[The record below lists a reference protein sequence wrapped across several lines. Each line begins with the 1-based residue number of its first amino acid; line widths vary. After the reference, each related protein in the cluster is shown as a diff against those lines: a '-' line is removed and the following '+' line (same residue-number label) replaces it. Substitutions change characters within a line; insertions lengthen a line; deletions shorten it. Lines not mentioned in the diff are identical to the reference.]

1 MNNFIKIKN
10 LYKIFGNNTTEAL
23 NLVKTGLSK
32 EKLLEKTN
40 CVLGLNNI
48 NLNIPKGKIHV
59 IMGLSGSGKSTLI
72 RHLNRLI
79 EPTFGEITI
88 DGVNVLELNNK
99 ELLEYRQKNMS
110 MVFQKFALFPHKT
123 ILENISYGL
132 MVQNISE
139 EIYQEK
145 SQFWLKRVGLEGYDN
160 YYPNQLSGGMQQRVG
175 LARALATDA
184 EILLMD
190 EAFSALDPLIRAEMQ
205 DVLIDLQL
213 ELKKTIVFITHDLDE
228 ALKIGERIS
237 ILRDG
242 FVVQDD
248 NPQNIILNPSDDYVS
263 DFIKDINRSRV
274 IKAKSIMTKSVSITK
289 KNVPII
295 DSEMVLEEVLQEIT
309 KTKNYFVLVKDKKD
323 KINEYEKKTD
333 ASERDFIPSD
343 TSLEKFYQSRLG
355 IRMLIGQRIQPRIK
369 NGIDV
374 VAIAEKSYERAKT
387 LSLERFGI
395 SPDIEF
401 LGHTCESDWEV
412 SELFGGF
419 CYVRGTF
426 YIFRAIRL
434 SS

>member
-99 ELLEYRQKNMS
+99 DLLEYRQKNMS

-139 EIYQEK
+139 QIYKEK

-242 FVVQDD
+242 SVVQDD
-248 NPQNIILNPSDDYVS
+248 NPQKIILNPSDNYVS

-274 IKAKSIMTKSVSITK
+274 IKAKSIMTKSISITK
-289 KNVPII
+289 ENVPII

-309 KTKNYFVLVKDKKD
+309 KTKNYFVLVKDKKN
-323 KINEYEKKTD
+323 KIIGRITLNELLTGIQRPRKEIKKY
-333 ASERDFIPSD
+333 A
-343 TSLEKFYQSRLG
+343 
-355 IRMLIGQRIQPRIK
+355 
-369 NGIDV
+369 
-374 VAIAEKSYERAKT
+374 
-387 LSLERFGI
+387 
-395 SPDIEF
+395 
-401 LGHTCESDWEV
+401 
-412 SELFGGF
+412 
-419 CYVRGTF
+419 
-426 YIFRAIRL
+426 
-434 SS
+434 

>member
-99 ELLEYRQKNMS
+99 DLLEYRQKNMS

-139 EIYQEK
+139 QIYKEK

-274 IKAKSIMTKSVSITK
+274 IKAKSIMTRSVSITK
-289 KNVPII
+289 ENVPII

-323 KINEYEKKTD
+323 KIIGRITLNELLTGIQRPRKEIKKY
-333 ASERDFIPSD
+333 A
-343 TSLEKFYQSRLG
+343 
-355 IRMLIGQRIQPRIK
+355 
-369 NGIDV
+369 
-374 VAIAEKSYERAKT
+374 
-387 LSLERFGI
+387 
-395 SPDIEF
+395 
-401 LGHTCESDWEV
+401 
-412 SELFGGF
+412 
-419 CYVRGTF
+419 
-426 YIFRAIRL
+426 
-434 SS
+434 

>member
-23 NLVKTGLSK
+23 NLVKTGISK
-32 EKLLEKTN
+32 EELLDKTN

-48 NLNIPKGKIHV
+48 NLDIPKGKIHV

-99 ELLEYRQKNMS
+99 DLLEYRQKNMS

-139 EIYQEK
+139 QIYKEK

-274 IKAKSIMTKSVSITK
+274 IKAKSIMTKSVSIK
-289 KNVPII
+289 KENVPII

-323 KINEYEKKTD
+323 KIIGKITLNELLTGIQRPRKEIKKY
-333 ASERDFIPSD
+333 A
-343 TSLEKFYQSRLG
+343 
-355 IRMLIGQRIQPRIK
+355 
-369 NGIDV
+369 
-374 VAIAEKSYERAKT
+374 
-387 LSLERFGI
+387 
-395 SPDIEF
+395 
-401 LGHTCESDWEV
+401 
-412 SELFGGF
+412 
-419 CYVRGTF
+419 
-426 YIFRAIRL
+426 
-434 SS
+434 

>member
-10 LYKIFGNNTTEAL
+10 LYKIFGDNTTEAL
-23 NLVKTGLSK
+23 NLVKTGISK
-32 EKLLEKTN
+32 EELLEKTN

-48 NLNIPKGKIHV
+48 NLDIPKGKIHV

-99 ELLEYRQKNMS
+99 DLLEYRQKNMS

-139 EIYQEK
+139 QIYKEK

-242 FVVQDD
+242 SVVQDD
-248 NPQNIILNPSDDYVS
+248 NPQKIILNPSDNYVS

-289 KNVPII
+289 ENVPII

-323 KINEYEKKTD
+323 KIIGKITLNELLTGIQRPRKEIKKY
-333 ASERDFIPSD
+333 A
-343 TSLEKFYQSRLG
+343 
-355 IRMLIGQRIQPRIK
+355 
-369 NGIDV
+369 
-374 VAIAEKSYERAKT
+374 
-387 LSLERFGI
+387 
-395 SPDIEF
+395 
-401 LGHTCESDWEV
+401 
-412 SELFGGF
+412 
-419 CYVRGTF
+419 
-426 YIFRAIRL
+426 
-434 SS
+434 

>member
-88 DGVNVLELNNK
+88 DGVNVLQLNNK
-99 ELLEYRQKNMS
+99 DLLEYRQKNMS

-139 EIYQEK
+139 QIYKEK

-274 IKAKSIMTKSVSITK
+274 IKAKSIMTKSVSIK
-289 KNVPII
+289 KENVPII

-323 KINEYEKKTD
+323 KIIGRITLNELLTGIQRPRKEIKKY
-333 ASERDFIPSD
+333 A
-343 TSLEKFYQSRLG
+343 
-355 IRMLIGQRIQPRIK
+355 
-369 NGIDV
+369 
-374 VAIAEKSYERAKT
+374 
-387 LSLERFGI
+387 
-395 SPDIEF
+395 
-401 LGHTCESDWEV
+401 
-412 SELFGGF
+412 
-419 CYVRGTF
+419 
-426 YIFRAIRL
+426 
-434 SS
+434 